1 MSFFP
6 FVNAHIRKL
15 QRKGGTVSQVSKA
28 TERSRESS
36 ALEAS
41 TMRKINLRIVPF
53 VVICMFV
60 SYIDRVNVG
69 FAALEMNKDLHFSAT
84 EFGWGVGAFFV
95 SLCLCEVPS
104 NIMMKRF
111 GARLWISRIMITWGI
126 ISGATAFITGI
137 KSFVVM
143 RFLLGAAEA
152 GFFPGVI
159 LYLTYWFP
167 REHRAK
173 AMSLFVMAL
182 PISNFIG
189 SPISGAL
196 LGLEGFGLRGWQ
208 WLFIIEAAPA
218 VILGLFALFWLPTTP
233 RDATWLTTAEQNW
246 LSAELEAEQREPASV
261 TTHSAWSTMFHPRVL
276 ALAVIYAGSVGA
288 AYAMAYWQP
297 QMIKTFGL
305 TNLET
310 GFVNAIPF
318 GVAAVTMVLWAR
330 RSDAKGE
337 RVWHTAL
344 PLLLASFGLVICMLL
359 TTLVPTVIA
368 LTVALIGVYAVK
380 APMFAL
386 TAESLSSAASPV
398 GIAQVCAIGNVAGLV
413 CPLLVGWIKD
423 WTGNFNMGLLPMVIL
438 ALIAAAL
445 ALMLGRGSQA
455 SSVAASPR
463 LS

>member
-1 MSFFP
+1 MD
-6 FVNAHIRKL
+6 
-15 QRKGGTVSQVSKA
+15 QVSKA
-28 TERSRESS
+28 TERSPESS

-84 EFGWGVGAFFV
+84 EYGWGVGAFFV

-137 KSFVVM
+137 KSFVFM

-173 AMSLFVMAL
+173 AMSFFVMAL

-196 LGLEGFGLRGWQ
+196 LGLEGFGLSGWQ
-208 WLFIIEAAPA
+208 WLFIIEAVPA
-218 VILGLFALFWLPTTP
+218 VILGLFALTWLPTAP
-233 RDATWLTTAEQNW
+233 RDATWLTASEQDW
-246 LSAELEAEQREPASV
+246 LSAELEAERREPASV
-261 TTHSAWSTMFHPRVL
+261 TTHSVWSTMFHPRVL

-344 PLLLASFGLVICMLL
+344 PLLLAAFGLTICMLL
-359 TTLVPTVIA
+359 TTLTPTVIA
-368 LTVALIGVYAVK
+368 LTVALVGVYAVK

-438 ALIAAAL
+438 ALIAAAITL
-445 ALMLGRGSQA
+445 ILGRGSHA
-455 SSVAASPR
+455 SPVAASPR